1 MKTGKKTP
9 LRILAGV
16 AGALIV
22 VGLLL
27 LVDGITGDPISRR
40 LADNGALA
48 YAEKAYPG
56 QTFTILESGGG
67 QWFRYY
73 ARVQSEQSPD
83 TTFTVHTSFWL
94 FRQGEEQ
101 REVEG
106 RNWTLVRQDKE
117 GAAELSAALHEALPD
132 LEFAPAFNGWLPG
145 MDYGESQNMDV
156 ELDLCWTPDNM
167 RDVTGYLDLF
177 PLDAPF
183 DKEVTA
189 KVPDRVVIQV
199 LWDGTPTQADY
210 DSTLAR
216 IKAAAEAAGFQIDWY
231 DLTLVPRGGTHEE
244 IQETAISATT
254 AADDIPAP
262 TP

>member
-1 MKTGKKTP
+1 MKTGKKNP

-22 VGLLL
+22 LGLLL
-27 LVDGITGDPISRR
+27 LVDGITGDPLSRR

-83 TTFTVHTSFWL
+83 TTFTVHTSFWF
-94 FRQGEEQ
+94 FREGEEQ

-106 RNWTLVRQDKE
+106 RNWTLVRQGKE
-117 GAAELSAALHEALPD
+117 GAAELSAALHAALPD
-132 LEFAPAFNGWLPG
+132 LELAPAFNGWLPG
-145 MDYGESQNMDV
+145 MDFGESQNMDV

-167 RDVTGYLDLF
+167 RDVTGYVELF

-183 DKEVTA
+183 DKAVTA
-189 KVPDRVVIQV
+189 KVPDRMVVQV
-199 LWDGTPTQADY
+199 LWDGTPTQEDY
-210 DSTLAR
+210 DTTLAR
-216 IKAAAEAAGFQIDWY
+216 LKAAAEAAGFAIDWY
-231 DLTLVPRGGTHEE
+231 DLTLVPADGTHEE

-254 AADDIPAP
+254 AAEDIPAL
-262 TP
+262 

>member
-1 MKTGKKTP
+1 MKTGKKNP

-22 VGLLL
+22 LGLLL

-83 TTFTVHTSFWL
+83 TTFTVHTSFWF
-94 FRQGEEQ
+94 FREGEEQ

-106 RNWTLVRQDKE
+106 RNWTLVRQGKE
-117 GAAELSAALHEALPD
+117 GAAELSAALHAALPD
-132 LEFAPAFNGWLPG
+132 LELAPAFNGWLPG
-145 MDYGESQNMDV
+145 TDYGESQNMDV

-167 RDVTGYLDLF
+167 RDVTGYVELF

-183 DKEVTA
+183 DKAVTA
-189 KVPDRVVIQV
+189 KVPDRMVVQV
-199 LWDGTPTQADY
+199 LWDGTPTQEDY
-210 DSTLAR
+210 DTTLAR
-216 IKAAAEAAGFQIDWY
+216 LKAAAEAAGFAIDWY
-231 DLTLVPRGGTHEE
+231 DLTLVPADGTHEE
-244 IQETAISATT
+244 IQETAISDTT
-254 AADDIPAP
+254 AAEDIPAL
-262 TP
+262 

>member
-1 MKTGKKTP
+1 MKTGKKNP

-22 VGLLL
+22 LGLLL

-83 TTFTVHTSFWL
+83 TTFTVHTSFWF
-94 FRQGEEQ
+94 FREGEEQ

-106 RNWTLVRQDKE
+106 RNWTLVRQGKE
-117 GAAELSAALHEALPD
+117 GAAELSAALHAALPD
-132 LEFAPAFNGWLPG
+132 LELAPAFNGWLPG
-145 MDYGESQNMDV
+145 TDYGESQNMDV

-167 RDVTGYLDLF
+167 RDVTGYVELF

-183 DKEVTA
+183 DKAVTA
-189 KVPDRVVIQV
+189 KVPDRMVVQV
-199 LWDGTPTQADY
+199 LWDGTPTQEDY
-210 DSTLAR
+210 DTTLAR
-216 IKAAAEAAGFQIDWY
+216 LKAAAEAAGFAIDWY
-231 DLTLVPRGGTHEE
+231 DLTLVPADGTHEE

-254 AADDIPAP
+254 AAEDIPAL
-262 TP
+262 

>member
-1 MKTGKKTP
+1 MKTGKKNP
-9 LRILAGV
+9 LRMLAGV

-67 QWFRYY
+67 QWFSYY

-83 TTFTVHTSFWL
+83 TTFLVHTSFWF

-106 RNWTLVRQDKE
+106 RNWTLVRQGKE
-117 GAAELSAALHEALPD
+117 GAAELSAALHAALPD
-132 LEFAPAFNGWLPG
+132 LELAPAFNGWLPG
-145 MDYGESQNMDV
+145 TDYEDIQDMDV

-167 RDVTGYLDLF
+167 RDVTGYVDLF

-183 DKEVTA
+183 DKAVTA
-189 KVPDRVVIQV
+189 KVPDRVVVQV
-199 LWDGTPTQADY
+199 LWDGTPTQEDY
-210 DSTLAR
+210 DTTLSR

-231 DLTLVPRGGTHEE
+231 DLTLVPADGTHEE
-244 IQETAISATT
+244 VQETAISATT
-254 AADDIPAP
+254 AAEDIPAL
-262 TP
+262 